1 MILDIGIFNT
11 SSPSFKKTRSSEFYE
26 GDWFPWT
33 PLDRSIDSLEPKILG
48 WSWTL
53 EFSIRLLPALKNLGR
68 RNFMR
73 EIDFLGPPRIEALI
87 VWNLESLD
95 DLGHLR
101 TPPSSKENTTRNIY
115 SILHENIDCTL
126 FPILCGIFCNYSH
139 WWFEEFFCPVFWAE
153 YFVGVH
159 PWTNAQL
166 FRRSLTLQIGLK
178 KNIPPPLLKFS
189 VENYSKGIWHL
200 RYLWKQK
207 NFFPQTCQS
216 ISDI

>member
-1 MILDIGIFNT
+1 
-11 SSPSFKKTRSSEFYE
+11 
-26 GDWFPWT
+26 
-33 PLDRSIDSLEPKILG
+33 
-48 WSWTL
+48 
-53 EFSIRLLPALKNLGR
+53 
-68 RNFMR
+68 MR

-166 FRRSLTLQIGLK
+166 FRRSLTLQIGFK
-178 KNIPPPLLKFS
+178 KHSPTVAEVFCGKLFQGYLTSQVPVETKKLLSPNMPKYFGYI
-189 VENYSKGIWHL
+189 NYSEGIWHL

-207 NFFPQTCQS
+207 HPPQAFPRTTDHPAHPGTFLHPDK
-216 ISDI
+216 IIT